1 MTIVKV
7 PTLTQAIF
15 STALEVRIS
24 DINYGNH
31 LGHDSL
37 ISLLHEA
44 RIRFLNHY
52 GYSELNIEGLGILVT
67 NLAVN
72 YLGEAFYGNKL
83 IINMGLDEI
92 SRTSIDL
99 VYHVIESEKN
109 KDIAKAL
116 TTITFYDYQKRKV
129 AKIPQAFLSEMTS
142 QNE

>member
-7 PTLTQAIF
+7 PALTQAIF

-83 IINMGLDEI
+83 IINIGLDEI

-99 VYHVIESEKN
+99 VYQVIEGEKN

-116 TTITFYDYQKRKV
+116 TTITFYNYQKRKV